1 MIPLL
6 LNTTSVAV
14 TALFAHRGRAFL
26 AMLGIAIGTGA
37 VIAMV
42 GLGNGAELEVRER
55 ITNLMS
61 RGQLAIRFGEGV
73 LTHEDVKTIEKE
85 TAAITHIVPVAWG
98 QHPVRY
104 RGRTLG
110 ISFAMTTPDFLYL
123 YGVDMEVG
131 RFVERIDVDHARPV
145 VVFGANVAKRIG
157 GGPHF
162 VGKTVLIRGLHHEV
176 IGVLALTGKP
186 LNLGYRIDDMAYLPL
201 GSPLGDEPVRWLN
214 MKLESDDVV
223 LESATQIE
231 RILRRTRRIPL
242 GLPNDFKITPNVVRA
257 AASQATTDTFRNL
270 LLSIAAI
277 SLLVGGIGVANVML
291 VSVTERANEI
301 GVRRAVG
308 ARRSIIMSQFALEA
322 VMLCAFGGGIGIL
335 SGIGTA
341 SIMSEQFGWS
351 TIIMPS
357 SIFIAF
363 GFSVVAGLGAGIYP
377 AYRASRVDPV
387 EALRHE

>member
-1 MIPLL
+1 MTPLL
-6 LNTTSVAV
+6 FNTASVAV

-55 ITNLMS
+55 ITNLLA
-61 RGQLAIRFGEGV
+61 RGQLSIGMNTSAITQEDIQTLENQ
-73 LTHEDVKTIEKE
+73 LTN
-85 TAAITHIVPVAWG
+85 ATHIVPLTWG
-98 QHPVRY
+98 SYPVRCH
-104 RGRTLG
+104 GKTSK
-110 ISFAMTTPDFLYL
+110 IKFAMTTQDMYEL
-123 YGVDMEVG
+123 YGMEMDDG
-131 RFVERIDVDHARPV
+131 RFIEPVDVDYSRPV
-145 VVFGANVAKRIG
+145 VVLGAKVARTIG
-157 GGPHF
+157 GDAQL
-162 VGKTVLIRGLHHEV
+162 VGQTVLIRGMHHEV
-176 IGVLALTGKP
+176 IGVLAMSGKP
-186 LNLGYRIDDMAYLPL
+186 LRYDYQIDDFAFLPL
-201 GSPLGDEPVRWLN
+201 GSPLADRAVMFMDIKLN
-214 MKLESDDVV
+214 SDDVV
-223 LESATQIE
+223 LESATLIE
-231 RILRRTRRIPL
+231 RIFRRAGRLPL
-242 GLPNDFKITPNVVRA
+242 GSPNDFRITPNVVRA
-257 AASQATTDTFRNL
+257 AATKATTDTFRNL

-277 SLLVGGIGVANVML
+277 SLLVGGIGVTNVML

-308 ARRSIIMSQFALEA
+308 ARRSTIMSQFALEA
-322 VMLCAFGGGIGIL
+322 VMLCAVGGGIGIL
-335 SGIGTA
+335 SGIGAA

-357 SIFIAF
+357 SVFIAF